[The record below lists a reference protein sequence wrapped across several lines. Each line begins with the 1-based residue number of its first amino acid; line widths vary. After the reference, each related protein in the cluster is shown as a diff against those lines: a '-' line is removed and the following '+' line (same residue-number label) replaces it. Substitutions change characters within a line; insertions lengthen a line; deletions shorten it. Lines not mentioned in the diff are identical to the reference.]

1 MSSRNNFGRQSQVST
16 EVLNSLGGE
25 VAIGVLPTVSKTDVS
40 ARLERFHERQN
51 LEVGG
56 SLDMGVG
63 GAHGVFFDNHDS
75 LAEEVGEDGYAVGL
89 GDEHG

>member
-1 MSSRNNFGRQSQVST
+1 MSGGNNLGRQTKVST

-25 VAIGVLPTVSKTDVS
+25 VAIGMLPAVSKADVS
-40 ARLERFHERQN
+40 TRLERLHERKN

-56 SLDMGVG
+56 PLDVGVG
-63 GAHGVFFDNHDS
+63 GRDGVLLDDDDS
-75 LAEEVGEDGYAVGL
+75 LAEEVGEDCYAVGL